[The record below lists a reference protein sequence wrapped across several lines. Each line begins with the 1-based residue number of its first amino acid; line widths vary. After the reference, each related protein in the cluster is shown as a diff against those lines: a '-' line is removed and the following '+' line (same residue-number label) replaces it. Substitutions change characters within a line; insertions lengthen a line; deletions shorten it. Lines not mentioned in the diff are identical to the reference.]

1 MGEPKDA
8 PLEHE
13 AAQKSA
19 PAKAPLKKKL
29 AAARAWFAAR
39 YMRLDPRTLGLYRI
53 VIGALLCAD
62 CLRHWSF
69 ARRYYSNAGLLT
81 NHWHLYVPSS
91 DYNFSLFH
99 SFSSPAEVHVAF
111 ALSFICYLAFTL
123 GYKTRLFTVL
133 ACLWVTSMD
142 NRLVMVENGGYVV
155 VNLTVFWGIF
165 LPLGRRFSVDAWL
178 RSWRARRE
186 GSLSELNDREARDN
200 RPYVSILSFIVL
212 LNFAL
217 IYIFNV
223 VNKYGSTWRSGK
235 TTHFVLH
242 IDRMVTL
249 PAVWLRELLPF
260 WATQAASWLVLVVE
274 ALIVMTLLWPQNR
287 LVARP
292 TAWVLIILLHA
303 TFGVLMRLGPFSW
316 FMIGFS
322 TITVMACHWE
332 WLAARH
338 ARATP
343 TVTLSF
349 DASSGVLWGLCRV
362 LKRLDASE
370 RLVFAASDGG
380 AFLRAEQAGDVATG
394 TAAVW
399 TAVRALPGGRLA
411 SVILRLMSL
420 GLLDVAVT
428 LLVSRARGV
437 SRFFGLRAPAEG
449 TCRVDTPVIRTPSPI
464 QRRVAS
470 WLFILHEAVVIYLVI
485 CAGSQVINENK
496 AIPKVLKHQA
506 PSFIR
511 ATVGYPR
518 IFQGWGMFAP
528 NPIRDD
534 GVVAVDAITIDGR
547 HIDPF
552 SGEAPDLNLSDARG
566 TGLDQIE
573 QDYFNRIRLDRNK
586 TFRAQMERWITSYH
600 LETGRPE
607 DEIVFFNAYWL
618 QDQNPEPGSIT
629 PSNHE
634 MLCIHSYKK
643 RGYRP
648 KPPLEG
654 LPPKCK
660 VVSAEKKDEDKDD
673 DKGEKKKRPWWR
685 RALTF

>member
-1 MGEPKDA
+1 MGEPKHA
-8 PLEHE
+8 PV
-13 AAQKSA
+13 
-19 PAKAPLKKKL
+19 KARGASKPSKASLRQRL
-29 AAARAWFAAR
+29 ARARAWFRPR
-39 YMRLDPRTLGLYRI
+39 YMRLDPRTLGLFRI

-62 CLRHWSF
+62 CLRHWWF

-111 ALSFICYLAFTL
+111 AISLFCYLLFTA

-155 VNLTVFWGIF
+155 VNLTVFWGMF
-165 LPLGRRFSVDAWL
+165 LPLGRRFSVDAWI
-178 RSWRARRE
+178 RSWRARGE
-186 GSLSELNDREARDN
+186 GSVADLNDREPRDT
-200 RPYVSILSFIVL
+200 RPYVSLLSFVVV

-223 VNKYGSTWRSGK
+223 VNKYGSTWRKGL

-260 WATQAASWLVLVVE
+260 WVTQVASWLVLVVE
-274 ALIVMTLLWPQNR
+274 ALIVMTLLWPKNR

-303 TFGVLMRLGPFSW
+303 TFGILMRLGPFSW

-322 TITVMACHWE
+322 TITVLACHWE

-338 ARATP
+338 ARSTP

-349 DASSGVLWGLCRV
+349 DPSSGLAWWLCRV
-362 LKRLDASE
+362 LKRLDANE
-370 RLVFAASDGG
+370 RLVFAEAEGERFSASQGDTHVSG
-380 AFLRAEQAGDVATG
+380 A
-394 TAAVW
+394 AAVW
-399 TAVRALPGGRLA
+399 TAARALPGARQLLPP
-411 SVILRLMSL
+411 LRLLSL
-420 GLLDVAVT
+420 GLLDAAVV
-428 LLVSRARGV
+428 LVVRQAPRV
-437 SRFFGLRAPAEG
+437 SRFFALDAPS
-449 TCRVDTPVIRTPSPI
+449 RSFKHVDTPSPMR
-464 QRRVAS
+464 RRVSS
-470 WLFILHEAVVIYLVI
+470 WLFVVHEAVVVYLVI
-485 CAGSQVINENK
+485 CAASQVVNENK
-496 AIPKVLKHQA
+496 SIPKALKHKA
-506 PSFIR
+506 PAFIR

-552 SGEAPDLNLSDARG
+552 SGDVPDLNLSDARG

-586 TFRAQMERWITSYH
+586 TFRAQMEHWITSYH

-618 QDQNPEPGSIT
+618 QDHNPEPGSLE
-629 PSNHE
+629 PYDHE
-634 MLCIHSYKK
+634 MRCIHSYMK

-648 KPPLEG
+648 APPLEK

-660 VVSAEKKDEDKDD
+660 VVSAEKKDDDKDD
-673 DKGEKKKRPWWR
+673 DKDDKKKQPWWR
-685 RALTF
+685 TALTL